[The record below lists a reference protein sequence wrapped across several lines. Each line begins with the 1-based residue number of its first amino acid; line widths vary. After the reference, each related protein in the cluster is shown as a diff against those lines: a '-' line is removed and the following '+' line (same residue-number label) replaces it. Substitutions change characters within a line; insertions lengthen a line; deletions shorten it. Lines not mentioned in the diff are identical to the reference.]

1 MDTFG
6 SFNRF
11 VTTPQGASL
20 VSILLPQSRDYVSA
34 ASFQLLLQN
43 PRANSSLE
51 FGFSG
56 ALNIH
61 DLNCELYDDHVMTAF
76 ELEALDYILRI
87 FCQGTLPSDV
97 HSSKA
102 LPKSRA
108 SLRNDVME
116 GFYRTSARIYSDNK
130 RSVSSCA
137 PL

>member
-6 SFNRF
+6 SFNKF
-11 VTTPQGASL
+11 LITPQGTSL
-20 VSILLPQSRDYVSA
+20 VSILLPQSRNYVRA

-76 ELEALDYILRI
+76 ELEALDYILRNLLVRER
-87 FCQGTLPSDV
+87 FRQMLTRVKPCR
-97 HSSKA
+97 
-102 LPKSRA
+102 SRA
-108 SLRNDVME
+108 L
-116 GFYRTSARIYSDNK
+116 A
-130 RSVSSCA
+130 
-137 PL
+137 